1 MPHDGDTQDGV
12 QNGGAQGD
20 GAPQVDDERGPE
32 RNTALE
38 SFFDLAFVFVFT
50 QVTRVLTEHPTWLG
64 LAQATALMLALWW
77 SWCTY
82 SWLTSGLAAHEVI
95 FARLMVLGA
104 MVPLM
109 LGAMAIPTA
118 FGQGGLLF
126 GLSYF
131 AVRALHLA
139 LYWLATRH
147 ERGKQRAVRRLAPGF
162 LGGSLLLV
170 AAGLVHGVP
179 KALLWVGAI
188 AVDFATPLARAPS
201 GLSILA
207 RDFAERYALVIILA
221 LGESIAG
228 IGIDA
233 PDLRWRT
240 LLGAALTVVVAAALW
255 WTYFDYTHHAA
266 ARLLQQLQGRE
277 RTRLARDAFTY
288 LHLPLVTGIL
298 FVADGLDHVIVHP
311 EASLDT
317 VPALALSGG
326 AALYLLGLTAF
337 RLRNAGRWSVP
348 RLVAGLAA
356 LALYPLMHAAS
367 GLVSVAALALLL
379 VGLAAVEALFPN
391 RYRRKVREEAPDE
404 LGASQ

>member
-1 MPHDGDTQDGV
+1 MGSRKPQGDAQEDGGENGEDAQDG
-12 QNGGAQGD
+12 
-20 GAPQVDDERGPE
+20 ESGPE

-50 QVTRVLTEHPTWLG
+50 QVTRVLTDHPTWLG

-131 AVRALHLA
+131 AVRVLHLS
-139 LYWLATRH
+139 LYALATRG
-147 ERGKQRAVRRLAPGF
+147 EREKQRAVWRLAPGF

-179 KALLWVGAI
+179 KALLWAAALG
-188 AVDFATPLARAPS
+188 VDYATPLARDTS
-201 GLSILA
+201 GLTIHA
-207 RDFAERYALVIILA
+207 KHFAERYALVIILA

-255 WTYFDYTHHAA
+255 WTYFDYTHHGATQ
-266 ARLLQQLQGRE
+266 LLQRAQGRE
-277 RTRLARDAFTY
+277 RSRLARDAFTY
-288 LHLPLVTGIL
+288 LHLPLVAGIL
-298 FVADGLDHVIVHP
+298 LVADGLDHVIVHP

-326 AALYLLGLTAF
+326 AALYLLGLTGF
-337 RLRNAGRWSVP
+337 RLRNVGEWSVP
-348 RLVAGLAA
+348 RLVAGLGA

-367 GLVSVAALALLL
+367 GLVSVAALAALL

-391 RYRRKVREEAPDE
+391 RHRRKVREAAPDG
-404 LGASQ
+404 LGASP